1 MDGSLPNSIP
11 VNGCICLII
20 IIKILAILGV
30 ALFILITW
38 SMCAVAGRADE
49 QAEEIERKRKDQ
61 Q

>member
-1 MDGSLPNSIP
+1 MGITD
-11 VNGCICLII
+11 II